1 MCSPPL
7 NPKPKHGSTRK
18 RRERARAGESRR
30 ASHGK
35 SRAVAVCG
43 IHVKR
48 GRALVTVTH
57 PIDVKR
63 CTPPACA
70 HPLPSVTL
78 ERAAQTAT
86 LSPRHPTPD
95 HLRPANT
102 PPPPFLRPANTTPPP
117 SPPHQHTR
125 HHPPNMAKPPLR
137 RPPPP
142 THHPPVSQQHTP
154 RLAQTAHPLAPA
166 DAPSPLRPP
175 HLIGPPL
182 GWGGP
187 RAGGRG
193 GRGLAG
199 GRTPPPA
206 RRAPG
211 FDQSKGWLSVLNW
224 QYTRVF
230 VHVSFIQGIKSGVN

>member
-18 RRERARAGESRR
+18 RRERARAGESWR

-86 LSPRHPTPD
+86 LPPRPHTPH

-102 PPPPFLRPANTTPPP
+102 PPPPTIFAQPT
-117 SPPHQHTR
+117 
-125 HHPPNMAKPPLR
+125 R

-142 THHPPVSQQHTP
+142 RPTNTPATIPPTWQNPLFDALPRQHTTRP
-154 RLAQTAHPLAPA
+154 CPSNTPLALPKQRT
-166 DAPSPLRPP
+166 PSPPPTLRPP
-175 HLIGPPL
+175 SAPPISL
-182 GWGGP
+182 VRHRDGV
-187 RAGGRG
+187 ARG
-193 GRGLAG
+193 GGEGGQG

-211 FDQSKGWLSVLNW
+211 FDQSKGWLSVLN
-224 QYTRVF
+224 
-230 VHVSFIQGIKSGVN
+230 